1 MDSARAI
8 RWCSTMADAP
18 RMDHKQLRRSKKL
31 IRKLCCNYDHGN
43 CLALDDGEPCVCV
56 QGISYSLLC
65 NWFRNAV
72 LPADHE
78 LLADVMRERPGK
90 RCAVCGK
97 PVYSSSNRAKYCP
110 VCAKQERRKQDAKR
124 KREQLSSVPINV
136 TSEELELINPET
148 GLLPNVADSKEFSF
162 LLRTHRSLSVFA
174 KEFPK
179 CHFGR
184 LVHLTAH
191 AEHKLLFSPAAFS

>member
-1 MDSARAI
+1 MITATASRWMMESLASAYRVFPT
-8 RWCSTMADAP
+8 R
-18 RMDHKQLRRSKKL
+18 
-31 IRKLCCNYDHGN
+31 
-43 CLALDDGEPCVCV
+43 
-56 QGISYSLLC
+56 LLC

-124 KREQLSSVPINV
+124 KREQYWN
-136 TSEELELINPET
+136 
-148 GLLPNVADSKEFSF
+148 
-162 LLRTHRSLSVFA
+162 LR
-174 KEFPK
+174 K
-179 CHFGR
+179 
-184 LVHLTAH
+184 
-191 AEHKLLFSPAAFS
+191 

>member
-1 MDSARAI
+1 MGSARAI

-18 RMDHKQLRRSKKL
+18 RIDHKQLRRAKKL

-43 CLALDDGEPCVCV
+43 CLALDDGEPCACV

-97 PVYSSSNRAKYCP
+97 PVYSSSNRTKYCP
-110 VCAKQERRKQDAKR
+110 ACAKQERRKQDAKR
-124 KREQLSSVPINV
+124 KREQYWN
-136 TSEELELINPET
+136 
-148 GLLPNVADSKEFSF
+148 
-162 LLRTHRSLSVFA
+162 LR
-174 KEFPK
+174 K
-179 CHFGR
+179 
-184 LVHLTAH
+184 
-191 AEHKLLFSPAAFS
+191 

>member
-18 RMDHKQLRRSKKL
+18 RMDYKQLRRSKKL

-78 LLADVMRERPGK
+78 LLADVMRERPENAAPSAASRSILPPTAPNIAPPVPSGSGESRTPNASVNNTGTSANRDWESPVLQGFFHAGLQVAASFYPQAQK
-90 RCAVCGK
+90 QRLSAENRPCAGCVFF
-97 PVYSSSNRAKYCP
+97 
-110 VCAKQERRKQDAKR
+110 CAGA
-124 KREQLSSVPINV
+124 
-136 TSEELELINPET
+136 
-148 GLLPNVADSKEFSF
+148 
-162 LLRTHRSLSVFA
+162 
-174 KEFPK
+174 
-179 CHFGR
+179 
-184 LVHLTAH
+184 
-191 AEHKLLFSPAAFS
+191 LFF

>member
-1 MDSARAI
+1 MRRVWITSSSA
-8 RWCSTMADAP
+8 AP
-18 RMDHKQLRRSKKL
+18 RSSFGSSAV
-31 IRKLCCNYDHGN
+31 ITI
-43 CLALDDGEPCVCV
+43 

-110 VCAKQERRKQDAKR
+110 ACAKQERRKQDAKR
-124 KREQLSSVPINV
+124 KREQNW
-136 TSEELELINPET
+136 N
-148 GLLPNVADSKEFSF
+148 
-162 LLRTHRSLSVFA
+162 LR
-174 KEFPK
+174 K
-179 CHFGR
+179 
-184 LVHLTAH
+184 
-191 AEHKLLFSPAAFS
+191 

>member
-1 MDSARAI
+1 MDY
-8 RWCSTMADAP
+8 
-18 RMDHKQLRRSKKL
+18 KQLRRAKKL

-65 NWFRNAV
+65 NWFRKAV

-78 LLADVMRERPGK
+78 LLADVMRERPEK

-110 VCAKQERRKQDAKR
+110 TCAKRERRKQDAKR
-124 KREQLSSVPINV
+124 KREQYWN
-136 TSEELELINPET
+136 
-148 GLLPNVADSKEFSF
+148 
-162 LLRTHRSLSVFA
+162 LR
-174 KEFPK
+174 K
-179 CHFGR
+179 
-184 LVHLTAH
+184 
-191 AEHKLLFSPAAFS
+191 